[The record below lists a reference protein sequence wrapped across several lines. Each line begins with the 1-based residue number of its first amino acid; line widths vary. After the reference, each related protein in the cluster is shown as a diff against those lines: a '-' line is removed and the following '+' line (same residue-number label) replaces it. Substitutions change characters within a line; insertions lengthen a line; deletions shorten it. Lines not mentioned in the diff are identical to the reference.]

1 MRVNFAQGS
10 TLVYDKDLLSKE
22 TFFKLKLQTQKL
34 ENLIQVPIYNQEN
47 NILQLLLNFWH
58 TITNIFLH
66 NLNEDISFHKSY

>member
-47 NILQLLLNFWH
+47 NILQLLLNF
-58 TITNIFLH
+58 
-66 NLNEDISFHKSY
+66 